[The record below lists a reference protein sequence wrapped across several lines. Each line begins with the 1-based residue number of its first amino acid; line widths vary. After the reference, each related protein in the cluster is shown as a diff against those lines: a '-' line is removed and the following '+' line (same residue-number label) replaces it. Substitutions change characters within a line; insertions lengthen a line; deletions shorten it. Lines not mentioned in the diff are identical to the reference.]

1 MICCGLDLAF
11 WSIAK
16 QYLEPSIKLSRG
28 AFDAEDIYNLIID
41 KKAQLWGVHDGD
53 LKAVIVTEIIIYPK
67 VKRLR
72 LFLLGGHEMCNWE
85 DMVSD
90 TFDRF
95 AKENG
100 CDGIELLG
108 RQGWVKN
115 LKQYG
120 YEQFDTAML
129 KKFKE

>member
-1 MICCGLDLAF
+1 MICCGLDLKF
-11 WSIAK
+11 WPVAK

-28 AFDAEDIYNLIID
+28 AFDADDIYNLILD
-41 KKAQLWGVHDGD
+41 KRAQLWGVHDGD

-72 LFLLGGHEMCNWE
+72 LFLLGGHEMINWE
-85 DMVSD
+85 DMVAD
-90 TFDRF
+90 TFDKF
-95 AKENG
+95 AIEHE

-108 RQGWVKN
+108 RRGWVKN